1 MTQPLSRT
9 DLVALQQETIR
20 REWLRRL
27 RTEGRR
33 QCVGLHKQK
42 YDVVA
47 LVESDARQSIIHAVC
62 AIGLL
67 GEIIHGPRWWERV
80 ERDRR
85 INLLSIGAAAGL
97 SPEQVQLVVVMNDGE
112 VRFGTM
118 KRHTFRSIA
127 RAIERWFA

>member
-1 MTQPLSRT
+1 MTQPLPKS

-33 QCVGLHKQK
+33 QCVGLHMDK
-42 YDVVA
+42 YDVIA
-47 LVESDARQSIIHAVC
+47 LVRDARPSVIHAVC

-85 INLLSIGAAAGL
+85 INLLSIGTAAGL
-97 SPEQVQLVVVMNDGE
+97 SPEQVQLVVHINDGG
-112 VRFGTM
+112 VQFGSAR
-118 KRHTFRSIA
+118 RHSFRQIA
-127 RAIERWFA
+127 RVIERWFA